1 MSAHTDAPGILMR
14 RSAPDPWPL
23 DSGSKIGRIRA
34 GQYVGRL
41 NALAISG
48 SVPAAPA
55 SLRVIAMLDI
65 VMIALGAAFFVSSIL
80 YVLACERM

>member
-1 MSAHTDAPGILMR
+1 VHLIHGHSTRAR
-14 RSAPDPWPL
+14 K
-23 DSGSKIGRIRA
+23 SGASE
-34 GQYVGRL
+34 QDNVWVGL

-65 VMIALGAAFFVSSIL
+65 VMIALGAAFFLASVL

>member
-1 MSAHTDAPGILMR
+1 MR
-14 RSAPDPWPL
+14 RSAPDPL

-65 VMIALGAAFFVSSIL
+65 VMIALGAAFFVSSIP